1 MTIQQALQ
9 WARLQLVAS
18 QTLRQ
23 DIESL
28 LCHVLQCASSR
39 LISYPEQ
46 QLTPAQQQSF
56 VSLVE
61 QRQQGIPVAHLTGSR
76 GFWSL
81 DIEVNRHTLIPRP
94 DTELLVSLALEKI
107 QPGMCIADLGT
118 GSGAIALAIKAEC
131 HDIWMLATDYS
142 QPALLQA
149 KQNAVKNH
157 LDVHFVR
164 GQWLDA
170 IQSEAL
176 DMIISNPPYIRSD
189 DPHLTNGDLRFE
201 PLTALASGA
210 DGLDDI
216 RQLVHQASRV
226 IKSNGWLMI
235 EHGYDQSQAVQALFQ
250 QAGFSEIQAFQ
261 DYGQQDRVVI
271 GKRSVSREFR

>member
-9 WARLQLVAS
+9 WARLQLVGS
-18 QTLRQ
+18 QTMRQ

-28 LCHVLQCASSR
+28 LCHVLQCTPSR
-39 LISYPEQ
+39 VISYPEQ

-107 QPGMCIADLGT
+107 RPGMCIADLGT
-118 GSGAIALAIKAEC
+118 GSGAIALAIKSEC

-149 KQNAVKNH
+149 KQNVLKNH

-170 IQSEAL
+170 IQPETL
-176 DMIISNPPYIRSD
+176 DIIISNPPYIRSD

-216 RQLVHQASRV
+216 RQLVHQSSRV

>member
-18 QTLRQ
+18 QTLRP

-28 LCHVLQCASSR
+28 LCHVLQCAPSR

-46 QLTPAQQQSF
+46 QLTAPEQRNF

-81 DIEVNRHTLIPRP
+81 DIEVNQHTLIPRP

-176 DMIISNPPYIRSD
+176 DIIISNPPYIASDVIPTLDASVRS
-189 DPHLTNGDLRFE
+189 FE
-201 PLTALASGA
+201 PHSALDGGR
-210 DGLDDI
+210 DGLDAYRSI
-216 RQLVHQASRV
+216 VSMGQKRMKPGAWLVFEIGFDQREAV
-226 IKSNGWLMI
+226 MTLM
-235 EHGYDQSQAVQALFQ
+235 ET
-250 QAGFSEIQAFQ
+250 AGFAQVSSAQ
-261 DYGQQDRVVI
+261 DTGQRDRVVC
-271 GKRSVSREFR
+271 GRR

>member
-9 WARLQLVAS
+9 WARLQLVGS

-28 LCHVLQCASSR
+28 LCHVLQCTPSR
-39 LISYPEQ
+39 VISYPEQ
-46 QLTPAQQQSF
+46 QLTPTEQQNF

-81 DIEVNRHTLIPRP
+81 DIEVNQHTLIPRP

-131 HDIWMLATDYS
+131 HDIWLLATDYS

-164 GQWLDA
+164 GQWMDA
-170 IQSEAL
+170 IQPETL
-176 DMIISNPPYIRSD
+176 DIIISNPPYIRSD

>member
-28 LCHVLQCASSR
+28 LCHVLQCAPSR

-46 QLTPAQQQSF
+46 QLTSPEQQNF

-61 QRQQGIPVAHLTGSR
+61 QRRQGTPIAHLTGSR

-81 DIEVNRHTLIPRP
+81 DIEVNQHTLIPRP

-118 GSGAIALAIKAEC
+118 GSGAIALAIKSEC
-131 HDIWMLATDYS
+131 HDIWLLATDYS

-157 LDVHFVR
+157 LDIHFVR

-170 IQSEAL
+170 IQPEAL
-176 DMIISNPPYIRSD
+176 DIIISNPPYIRSD

-210 DGLDDI
+210 DGLNDI

>member
-1 MTIQQALQ
+1 M
-9 WARLQLVAS
+9 
-18 QTLRQ
+18 
-23 DIESL
+23 
-28 LCHVLQCASSR
+28 
-39 LISYPEQ
+39 ISYPEQ
-46 QLTPAQQQSF
+46 QLTSPEQQNF

-61 QRQQGIPVAHLTGSR
+61 QRRQGTPIAHLTGSR

-81 DIEVNRHTLIPRP
+81 DIEVNQHTLIPRP

-176 DMIISNPPYIRSD
+176 DIIISNPPYIRSD
-189 DPHLTNGDLRFE
+189 DPHLTDGDLRFE
-201 PLTALASGA
+201 PLSALASGE

-216 RQLVHQASRV
+216 RLLVHQSSRV
-226 IKSNGWLMI
+226 LKSDGWLMV
-235 EHGYDQSQAVQALFQ
+235 EHGYDQSQAVQVLFQ
-250 QAGFSEIQAFQ
+250 QAGFIEIQAFQ

-271 GKRSVSREFR
+271 GKRSVSGEFR

>member
-1 MTIQQALQ
+1 
-9 WARLQLVAS
+9 
-18 QTLRQ
+18 
-23 DIESL
+23 
-28 LCHVLQCASSR
+28 
-39 LISYPEQ
+39 
-46 QLTPAQQQSF
+46 
-56 VSLVE
+56 
-61 QRQQGIPVAHLTGSR
+61 
-76 GFWSL
+76 
-81 DIEVNRHTLIPRP
+81 
-94 DTELLVSLALEKI
+94 
-107 QPGMCIADLGT
+107 
-118 GSGAIALAIKAEC
+118 
-131 HDIWMLATDYS
+131 
-142 QPALLQA
+142 
-149 KQNAVKNH
+149 
-157 LDVHFVR
+157 
-164 GQWLDA
+164 
-170 IQSEAL
+170 
-176 DMIISNPPYIRSD
+176 MIISNPPYIRSD

>member
-18 QTLRQ
+18 QTLRP

-28 LCHVLQCASSR
+28 LCHVLQCAPSR

-46 QLTPAQQQSF
+46 QLTAPEQRNF

-81 DIEVNRHTLIPRP
+81 DIEVNQHTLIPRP

-176 DMIISNPPYIRSD
+176 DIIISNPPYIRSD
-189 DPHLTNGDLRFE
+189 DPHLTIGDLRFE

-271 GKRSVSREFR
+271 GNRSVSREFR

>member
-1 MTIQQALQ
+1 
-9 WARLQLVAS
+9 
-18 QTLRQ
+18 
-23 DIESL
+23 
-28 LCHVLQCASSR
+28 
-39 LISYPEQ
+39 
-46 QLTPAQQQSF
+46 
-56 VSLVE
+56 
-61 QRQQGIPVAHLTGSR
+61 
-76 GFWSL
+76 
-81 DIEVNRHTLIPRP
+81 
-94 DTELLVSLALEKI
+94 VSLALEKI

-142 QPALLQA
+142 QPALMQA

-157 LDVHFVR
+157 LDIHFVR

-170 IQSEAL
+170 IQPEAL
-176 DMIISNPPYIRSD
+176 DIIISNPPYIRSD
-189 DPHLTNGDLRFE
+189 DPHLTDGDLRFE

-216 RQLVHQASRV
+216 RQLVHQSSRV